1 MENILE
7 VNNLN
12 KTFNKKDKAVHA
24 IENVSFTVKRG
35 SVVGLLGHNGAGKT
49 TTIKCILGL
58 MKPTSGEIKVDGLD
72 MKKNLRKSLRKVG
85 AVLEGN
91 RNIYWNLTPLENLIF
106 FANLVGI
113 PKKVAKEKGLELLRR
128 FQLESKIQTKVADL
142 SRGMQQK
149 VAICAAL
156 IREPDLLLLD
166 EPTLGLDVETT
177 LHMKDLLLQLAKE
190 ENRAIVITSHQLDLI
205 EDICESVI
213 IMQNGKII
221 SEEEVSK
228 LLHLFS
234 TRSYQFI
241 TEQPISP
248 DTMMHI
254 KNRFADAKIE
264 TNDIMTKLDVT
275 FVHGKELYQLMDIL
289 KKENNMLHS
298 VEHLTPDLEQVFM
311 KLLQGVSS

>member
-142 SRGMQQK
+142 SRE
-149 VAICAAL
+149 C
-156 IREPDLLLLD
+156 
-166 EPTLGLDVETT
+166 
-177 LHMKDLLLQLAKE
+177 
-190 ENRAIVITSHQLDLI
+190 NR
-205 EDICESVI
+205 
-213 IMQNGKII
+213 K
-221 SEEEVSK
+221 
-228 LLHLFS
+228 
-234 TRSYQFI
+234 
-241 TEQPISP
+241 
-248 DTMMHI
+248 
-254 KNRFADAKIE
+254 
-264 TNDIMTKLDVT
+264 
-275 FVHGKELYQLMDIL
+275 
-289 KKENNMLHS
+289 
-298 VEHLTPDLEQVFM
+298 
-311 KLLQGVSS
+311 

>member
-1 MENILE
+1 
-7 VNNLN
+7 
-12 KTFNKKDKAVHA
+12 
-24 IENVSFTVKRG
+24 
-35 SVVGLLGHNGAGKT
+35 
-49 TTIKCILGL
+49 
-58 MKPTSGEIKVDGLD
+58 
-72 MKKNLRKSLRKVG
+72 
-85 AVLEGN
+85 
-91 RNIYWNLTPLENLIF
+91 
-106 FANLVGI
+106 
-113 PKKVAKEKGLELLRR
+113 
-128 FQLESKIQTKVADL
+128 
-142 SRGMQQK
+142 MQQK